1 MTTPKTGSWID
12 YWKSETLFGEFQW
25 QENMDIFV
33 RTSQPIMEYGPSD
46 VVLDIGCGP
55 GYLEAAL
62 KDTVRAMHGVD
73 TSPRYL
79 QRCRERFPNQPNLFF
94 YQLDEQ
100 NYTDLSAVA
109 DQRFSKIVCLS
120 VVQYYQSIDEV
131 ETLIR
136 NVRQLALPGARLL
149 IADITVHGGWLK
161 DTWGVLKAAYEEK
174 CFWKTLFF
182 LVRARTSDY
191 YRVRATQGL
200 LAFTMPQLSDL
211 IARLGLDAEILSTRL
226 TTNSNR
232 KHLLVRF

>member
-1 MTTPKTGSWID
+1 MITPKSGSWID

-33 RTSQPIMEYGPSD
+33 RTSRPIMDYGPAD
-46 VVLDIGCGP
+46 VVLDVGCGP

-62 KDTVRAMHGVD
+62 KDSVRELHGVD
-73 TSPRYL
+73 VSERYL
-79 QRCRERFPNQPNLFF
+79 QRCRERFSGQPNVFF
-94 YQLDEQ
+94 YKLDET
-100 NYTDLSAVA
+100 NYTDLTPVA
-109 DQRFSKIVCLS
+109 GKRFSKIVCLS
-120 VVQYYQSIDEV
+120 VVQYYKSIDEV

-136 NVRQLALPGARLL
+136 NVREVALPGARFL
-149 IADITVHGGWLK
+149 IADITIHGGWLK
-161 DTWGVLKAAYEEK
+161 DTWGVLKTAYEER

-200 LAFTMPQLSDL
+200 LSFTMPQLSDM
-211 IARLGLDAEILSTRL
+211 ISRLGLNAEILSTRL

>member
-1 MTTPKTGSWID
+1 MTIQKSASWID

-33 RTSQPIMEYGPSD
+33 RTSRPIMEYGPAD

-62 KDTVRAMHGVD
+62 KDSVHEMHGVD
-73 TSPRYL
+73 TSERYL
-79 QRCRERFPNQPNLFF
+79 QRCRERFANQQNLFF
-94 YQLDEQ
+94 HQLDEH
-100 NYTDLSAVA
+100 NYTDLSPVA
-109 DQRFSKIVCLS
+109 DQRFSKMVCLS

-136 NVRQLALPGARLL
+136 NVRQLAQPGARFL
-149 IADITVHGGWLK
+149 IADITIHGGWLK
-161 DTWGVLKAAYEEK
+161 DTWGVLKTAYEEK
-174 CFWKTLFF
+174 CFWKTLLF
-182 LVRARTSDY
+182 LIKARTSDY
-191 YRVRATQGL
+191 YRVRSTQGL
-200 LAFTMPQLSDL
+200 LSFTLPEVSDM

-232 KHLLVRF
+232 RHLLVRF